1 MTYNKTI
8 LSEICDVLPGYA
20 ARGKLE
26 VADVGGVHGVQ
37 LRDVTR
43 FGEVEFGTVSAY
55 ALLGN
60 LDRYRLAQG
69 DVVFRSRGDWTT
81 AAAILEAPEHPL
93 IAIMPVFILRPK
105 TRDLD
110 PSYLAWAI
118 NEPAGQRSLDEKAQG
133 GGLRM
138 VAKSALEALEIALPD
153 VQTQRRIVEL
163 ADLARQERDL
173 LQALASKRFSL
184 NTALLSRSA
193 RGRSH

>member
-1 MTYNKTI
+1 MIYSKNS
-8 LSEICDVLPGYA
+8 LSEVCDVLPGYA

-26 VADVGGVHGVQ
+26 VADVGGIHGVQ
-37 LRDVTR
+37 LRDVTP
-43 FGEVEFGTVSAY
+43 FGEVEFGTVFAY
-55 ALLGN
+55 ALSGN
-60 LDRYRLAQG
+60 LDRYRLTQG

-81 AAAILEAPEHPL
+81 AAAIMEAPEHPL

-105 TRDLD
+105 VRDLD
-110 PSYLAWAI
+110 PRYLAWAI

-138 VAKSALEALEIALPD
+138 VAKSALETLEIALPD
-153 VQTQRRIVEL
+153 MQTQQRIIEL
-163 ADLARQERDL
+163 SGLARQERDL

-193 RGRSH
+193 RGRIH

>member
-1 MTYNKTI
+1 MSYSKKS
-8 LSEICDVLPGYA
+8 LSEVCDVLPGYA

-37 LRDVTR
+37 LRDVTP
-43 FGEVEFGTVSAY
+43 FGAVEFGTVSAY
-55 ALLGN
+55 ALSGN
-60 LDRYRLAQG
+60 LDRYRLTQG

-81 AAAILEAPEHPL
+81 AAAIMEAPKHPL

-105 TRDLD
+105 ARDLD
-110 PSYLAWAI
+110 PRYLAWAI
-118 NEPAGQRSLDEKAQG
+118 NEPAGQRALDEKAQG

-138 VAKSALEALEIALPD
+138 VAKSALETLEIALPD
-153 VQTQRRIVEL
+153 IQTQKRIIEL
-163 ADLARQERDL
+163 ASLARQERDL

-193 RGRSH
+193 RGRIH

>member
-1 MTYNKTI
+1 MGYSKKS
-8 LSEICDVLPGYA
+8 LSEVCDVLPGYA

-37 LRDVTR
+37 LRDVTP

-55 ALLGN
+55 ALSGN
-60 LDRYRLAQG
+60 LDRYRLTQG

-81 AAAILEAPEHPL
+81 AAAIMEAPEHPL

-105 TRDLD
+105 ACDLD
-110 PSYLAWAI
+110 PRYLAWAI

-138 VAKSALEALEIALPD
+138 VAKSALETLEIALPD
-153 VQTQRRIVEL
+153 MQTQQRIIQL

-184 NTALLSRSA
+184 NTALLSHSA
-193 RGRSH
+193 RGRIH

>member
-1 MTYNKTI
+1 MNYSKKI
-8 LSEICDVLPGYA
+8 ISEVCDVLPGYA

-26 VADVGGVHGVQ
+26 VADAGGVQGVQ
-37 LRDVTR
+37 LRDVTP
-43 FGEVEFGTVSAY
+43 FGEIEFAKVSAY
-55 ALLGN
+55 ALAGN

-69 DVVFRSRGDWTT
+69 DVVFRSRGEWTT
-81 AAAILEAPEHPL
+81 AAAIMEAPERLL

-105 TRDLD
+105 APGLD
-110 PSYLAWAI
+110 PRYLAWAI

-138 VAKSALEALEIALPD
+138 VAKSALETLEIALPD
-153 VQTQRRIVEL
+153 IKTQRRIVEL
-163 ADLARQERDL
+163 ADLARKESDL

-193 RGRSH
+193 RGRIH